1 MPRELKG
8 TWLNVGRVVKVV
20 VRDGFLEEIMF
31 KIKSEMSIER
41 KESRNRSCSVENEK
55 DRQQGVSYNVSFT
68 LYSSFHSTLLWDQSK
83 Q

>member
-1 MPRELKG
+1 MK
-8 TWLNVGRVVKVV
+8 NS
-20 VRDGFLEEIMF
+20 LEEEVEERQENVF
-31 KIKSEMSIER
+31 LSER

-55 DRQQGVSYNVSFT
+55 DRPQGVSYNVSFT